1 MVEFLKNK
9 IVFFWMIIFMW
20 FIVWIYSFFTI
31 PKENSPAM
39 DIPMFVVNTV
49 NPGADPKSIENQ
61 ITNKLED
68 EFKSI
73 SWIKR
78 LESVSNPNF
87 STIIVTFNDSKNIND
102 AKLELDSAVNKASLP
117 QNIKKPVIKQVS
129 PDDIAVYSFSIAWN
143 NLSKDIYKKAKDLEN
158 EIKSIEWI
166 SDVIIA
172 WKPEKKINIYLDE
185 KKINEFWI
193 DITNVKNLLSNIFL
207 KQPIWKKDIWGNLY
221 TYEIETFESNLENLL
236 EQIKQTDLLSYNS
249 QSIKVK
255 DVASVFLEEDS
266 KIEKSFIVQWNDSL
280 NAVSFWIKITPWNDV
295 EWIIKNIL
303 KKTEKFQKQNPDLKV
318 YETYSRLV
326 EINDIF
332 WTFVSNFRQSWLIIL
347 VILFLFIGFKMSLW
361 VTFSFPLVYFL
372 TFIALSFMGYTFNNI
387 VSFALVL
394 TLWIMVDNLIVV
406 TEWLTNEYKKD
417 KNIDF
422 WTALKFTLEKY
433 SWSIV
438 AWTLTTIAM
447 FVPILFLLSWTIGK
461 FVAPMSTTIII
472 TLIASI
478 FVAFFLLPIL
488 LLKFLP
494 KETKT
499 PYLWVKL
506 EKASEL
512 LWKFTGFFLRGK
524 KRAFLVV
531 VAFWWI
537 FALSIGSIAAG
548 IIKTDFLPPTDQD
561 NIWVNIKYQ
570 SWLSSEK
577 TQIETNKILT
587 DLKVFLEKNFKNDIE
602 YYYVNIWNIYSTNAI
617 WWASNVTSDNQAYIN
632 IKLIPWEQRNYKA
645 YEISEKIQYFINK
658 SIKEKYPL
666 IKDIFTIWKLWIAW
680 GKDIGFHIIWDN
692 LEEISKYIEKI
703 KPEFEKINWVYNI
716 SSNLEFTSW
725 KIKYFIDTNK
735 VMQNWMSLESFVT
748 LFASIKNSDYSPNG
762 IPLHTFT
769 EFGKDDIT
777 MSLFTNYKWN
787 VEDLKIW
794 ENFVSAS
801 TKERNLEAELKNIQH
816 INTKL
821 QISLEADKKSDVA
834 LGSITWEIEKII
846 DKNPLPDWLTF
857 KYNSNISDQN
867 QSTSDL
873 AMALWVW
880 ILLMFLVLVYQFNSF
895 GVSMIVL
902 TSTILSVIW
911 IVIFLGFFWLP
922 MSFPAQLWIFWV
934 IWVWVN
940 NSILFT
946 DLFNSK
952 EKYNLKKD
960 LTNTVTERFWAI
972 FLTTFTTIAWLITLA
987 LKDELWWSLAIAFI
1001 WWLTINVLIVL
1012 VYLPCF
1018 YLLITKE
1025 KKQK

>member
-9 IVFFWMIIFMW
+9 IVFFWMIIFMG
-20 FIVWIYSFFTI
+20 FIVGIYSFFTI

-73 SWIKR
+73 SGIKR

-129 PDDIAVYSFSIAWN
+129 PDDIAVYSFSIAGN

-158 EIKSIEWI
+158 EIKSIEGI

-172 WKPEKKINIYLDE
+172 GKPEKKINIYLDE
-185 KKINEFWI
+185 KKINEFGI

-207 KQPIWKKDIWGNLY
+207 KQPIGKKDIGGNLY

-266 KIEKSFIVQWNDSL
+266 KIEKSFIVQGNDSL
-280 NAVSFWIKITPWNDV
+280 NAVSFGIKITPGNDV
-295 EWIIKNIL
+295 EGIIKNIL

-332 WTFVSNFRQSWLIIL
+332 GTFVSNFRQSGLIIL
-347 VILFLFIGFKMSLW
+347 VILFLFIGFKMSLG

-394 TLWIMVDNLIVV
+394 TLGIMVDNLIVV
-406 TEWLTNEYKKD
+406 TEGLTNEYKKD

-433 SWSIV
+433 SGSIV
-438 AWTLTTIAM
+438 AGTLTTIAM
-447 FVPILFLLSWTIGK
+447 FIPILFLLSGTIGK

-499 PYLWVKL
+499 PYLGVKL
-506 EKASEL
+506 ERASEL
-512 LWKFTGFFLRGK
+512 LGKFTGFFLRGK

-531 VAFWWI
+531 VAFWGI

-570 SWLSSEK
+570 SGLSSEK

-602 YYYVNIWNIYSTNAI
+602 YYYVNIGNTYSTNAI
-617 WWASNVTSDNQAYIN
+617 GGASNVTSDNQAYIN
-632 IKLIPWEQRNYKA
+632 IKLIPGGQRNYKA
-645 YEISEKIQYFINK
+645 YEISEKIQDFINK

-666 IKDIFTIWKLWIAW
+666 IKDIFTIGKLGIAG
-680 GKDIGFHIIWDN
+680 GKDIGFHIIGDN

-703 KPEFEKINWVYNI
+703 KPEFEKINGVYNI
-716 SSNLEFTSW
+716 SSNLEFTSG

-735 VMQNWMSLESFVT
+735 VMQNGMSLESFVT

-777 MSLFTNYKWN
+777 MSLFTNYKGN
-787 VEDLKIW
+787 VEDLKIG

-834 LGSITWEIEKII
+834 LGSITGEIEKII
-846 DKNPLPDWLTF
+846 DKNPLPDGLTF

-873 AMALWVW
+873 AMALGVG

-902 TSTILSVIW
+902 TSTILSVIG
-911 IVIFLGFFWLP
+911 IVIFLGFFGLP
-922 MSFPAQLWIFWV
+922 MSFPAQLGIFGV
-934 IWVWVN
+934 IGVGVN

-960 LTNTVTERFWAI
+960 LANTVTERFGAI
-972 FLTTFTTIAWLITLA
+972 FLTTFTTIAGLITLA
-987 LKDELWWSLAIAFI
+987 LKDELWGSLAIAFI
-1001 WWLTINVLIVL
+1001 GGLTINVLIVL